1 MGHSHGHGH
10 SHGAASAPGTRR
22 IWPMAVAVGLI
33 GGFFVVE
40 LITGILVNSLAL
52 IADAGHML
60 TDVVALVMGLAALLL
75 ARHGRTT
82 DARSFGWYRAE
93 VFTAVANAVLLIG
106 VAAFVLYEAVRR
118 IGTDPEVPGLT
129 LIVVALI
136 GLAAR
141 VALPAIDVAKNG
153 KDVVY
158 ADVATNLLPVG
169 IGGIVMAADLGVML
183 LLAADAK
190 ESIAVRGAY
199 LEVLADAVGSVGVLI
214 AGIVALTT
222 GWGYA
227 DIIVAVLIALWV
239 VPRALRLA
247 TDALRILNQQAPA
260 HVDVEALRHDLAE
273 LDIVDDVHDLHVWS
287 LTTGMDVATV
297 HLGSSC
303 PNAEVLA
310 AAQGVLSRYGLDHA
324 TIQVDPVARQHDC
337 RDELTW

>member
-118 IGTDPEVPGLT
+118 IGTDPDVPGLT

-136 GLAAR
+136 GLA
-141 VALPAIDVAKNG
+141 VN
-153 KDVVY
+153 
-158 ADVATNLLPVG
+158 
-169 IGGIVMAADLGVML
+169 LGVML

-310 AAQGVLSRYGLDHA
+310 AAQEVLSRYGLDHA

>member
-1 MGHSHGHGH
+1 M
-10 SHGAASAPGTRR
+10 
-22 IWPMAVAVGLI
+22 
-33 GGFFVVE
+33 
-40 LITGILVNSLAL
+40 
-52 IADAGHML
+52 
-60 TDVVALVMGLAALLL
+60 
-75 ARHGRTT
+75 
-82 DARSFGWYRAE
+82 
-93 VFTAVANAVLLIG
+93 
-106 VAAFVLYEAVRR
+106 
-118 IGTDPEVPGLT
+118 PGLT

-136 GLAAR
+136 GLA
-141 VALPAIDVAKNG
+141 VN
-153 KDVVY
+153 
-158 ADVATNLLPVG
+158 
-169 IGGIVMAADLGVML
+169 LGVML

-273 LDIVDDVHDLHVWS
+273 LDIVDDVHDLHVCS